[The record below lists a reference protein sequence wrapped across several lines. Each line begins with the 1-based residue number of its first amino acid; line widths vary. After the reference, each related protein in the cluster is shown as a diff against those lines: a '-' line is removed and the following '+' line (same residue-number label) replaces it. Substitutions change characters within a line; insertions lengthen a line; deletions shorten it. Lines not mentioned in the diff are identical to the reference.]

1 MKRKCSGHDV
11 PDMTLQKEKEDLK
24 FKFISEEIIMHETL
38 FRALTKLLFSETPFS
53 KNSYCTETS
62 QIICNA
68 KQLAGFQTIRVFS
81 ERHFQTD
88 ISPFPANVPFKQTRQ
103 LVFTSKMF

>member
-1 MKRKCSGHDV
+1 
-11 PDMTLQKEKEDLK
+11 
-24 FKFISEEIIMHETL
+24 MHETL
-38 FRALTKLLFSETPFS
+38 FGVLTKLLFSETPFS

-68 KQLAGFQTIRVFS
+68 KQLAGFQTICVFS

-88 ISPFPANVPFKQTRQ
+88 INPFPANVPFKQTRQ
-103 LVFTSKMF
+103 LVFTSKIFQKSPVEE

>member
-1 MKRKCSGHDV
+1 MR
-11 PDMTLQKEKEDLK
+11 
-24 FKFISEEIIMHETL
+24 ETL
-38 FRALTKLLFSETPFS
+38 FGALTKLLFSETPFS

-68 KQLAGFQTIRVFS
+68 KELAGFQTICVFS

-88 ISPFPANVPFKQTRQ
+88 INPFPANVPFKQTRQ
-103 LVFTSKMF
+103 LVFTSKMFQKSPVEE